1 MGERCRSCGKPL
13 PAQSGR
19 GRRRVMCPQCSPKRD
34 RSAPKRP
41 KSKTPVVVDGL
52 TTATRAELEDA
63 GKVGS
68 SAGQAALLLAKQV
81 EFGDES
87 GSGLAALVRQHRE
100 SMAVALVDVSTETA
114 DVLDELR
121 ARRDARGA

>member
-1 MGERCRSCGKPL
+1 M
-13 PAQSGR
+13 
-19 GRRRVMCPQCSPKRD
+19 
-34 RSAPKRP
+34 
-41 KSKTPVVVDGL
+41 VDGL
-52 TTATRAELEDA
+52 TAATRAELEDA